1 MASSRGPEK
10 GRGGA
15 RELLGR
21 PSSRLEAAGRNRGGG
36 NPWRRRP
43 ARTPVELEVEDD
55 CQERFAK
62 IEKFSGSTVKQNFPV
77 F

>member
-1 MASSRGPEK
+1 MTSSCGPEK

-21 PSSRLEAAGRNRGGG
+21 PSGRLEAAGQNRGGG
-36 NPWRRRP
+36 NPRRWRP

-55 CQERFAK
+55 CRDWFAK
-62 IEKFSGSTVKQNFPV
+62 IEKFRGSTVKQNFPL

>member
-1 MASSRGPEK
+1 MWQRERGPS
-10 GRGGA
+10 GGDVGQEVA
-15 RELLGR
+15 R
-21 PSSRLEAAGRNRGGG
+21 RLCGAPEAAGLNRGGR

-55 CQERFAK
+55 CRDWFAK
-62 IEKFSGSTVKQNFPV
+62 IEKFRGSTVKQNFPL